1 MTEDQ
6 IKQIVMQCRSQ
17 APDAP
22 IDPKGIY
29 CDNLEVLEF
38 ARKVEAAVALME
50 KAVALK
56 YARIER
62 DLCIEFVESL
72 NPEVATKLREKR
84 GHM

>member
-6 IKQIVMQCRSQ
+6 VKQIVMQCRSQ

-29 CDNLEVLEF
+29 CDNLEVLELS
-38 ARKVEAAVALME
+38 RKVEAAVAL
-50 KAVALK
+50 K
-56 YARIER
+56 YAREER
-62 DLCIEFVESL
+62 AQCIEFVESL
-72 NPEVATKLREKR
+72 NSEVASKLREKR

>member
-6 IKQIVMQCRSQ
+6 VKQIVMQCRSQ

-38 ARKVEAAVALME
+38 AKKIEN
-50 KAVALK
+50 AVALK
-56 YARIER
+56 YAREER
-62 DLCIEFVESL
+62 TQCIKFVESL
-72 NPEVATKLREKR
+72 NSEVAAKLREKR

>member
-1 MTEDQ
+1 MTEQ
-6 IKQIVMQCRSQ
+6 EIKDILWTCKSQ
-17 APDAP
+17 HPDAP

-38 ARKVEAAVALME
+38 ARKVEAAVTLME

-62 DLCIEFVESL
+62 GLCIKFVESL

-84 GHM
+84 GDM

>member
-6 IKQIVMQCRSQ
+6 VKQIVMQCRSQ

-22 IDPKGIY
+22 IDPNGIY

-38 ARKVEAAVALME
+38 ARKIEN
-50 KAVALK
+50 AVALK
-56 YARIER
+56 FAREER
-62 DLCIEFVESL
+62 AQCIKFVESL
-72 NPEVATKLREKR
+72 NSEVARALSDKR

>member
-38 ARKVEAAVALME
+38 AKKIKNAVA
-50 KAVALK
+50 VK
-56 YARIER
+56 YAREER
-62 DLCIEFVESL
+62 TQCIKFVESL
-72 NPEVATKLREKR
+72 NSEVAAKLREKR

>member
-22 IDPKGIY
+22 IDPKGLY

-38 ARKVEAAVALME
+38 ARKVEAAVALS
-50 KAVALK
+50 
-56 YARIER
+56 YARKER
-62 DLCIEFVESL
+62 ELCIEFVESL
-72 NPEVATKLREKR
+72 NPEVAAKLREKR
-84 GHM
+84 GNM

>member
-38 ARKVEAAVALME
+38 ARKIEAAVAL
-50 KAVALK
+50 KF
-56 YARIER
+56 AREER
-62 DLCIEFVESL
+62 AQCIKFVKSL
-72 NPEVATKLREKR
+72 NNEVARALSEKR

>member
-38 ARKVEAAVALME
+38 TKHIEDAVALS
-50 KAVALK
+50 
-56 YARIER
+56 YARKER
-62 DLCIEFVESL
+62 ELCIEFVESL

-84 GHM
+84 GLM

>member
-38 ARKVEAAVALME
+38 ARKVEAAVALS
-50 KAVALK
+50 
-56 YARIER
+56 YARKER
-62 DLCIEFVESL
+62 AQCIEFVESL
-72 NPEVATKLREKR
+72 NSEVAAKLREKR